1 MAKIEQQIESAH
13 NWVHL
18 APRQEVRLNTGYHKH
33 LGSRST
39 LVDQMFIPFLDTT
52 YVLAFES
59 SWGTTG
65 GIKKDAVL
73 YAYNHHANN
82 SREVSRHT
90 ISNGRDAMSPFYPTK
105 IGANICFETK
115 DYPTLES
122 WEYRLRGSRQ
132 LLRVGAFTREHWVV
146 VNISMRRGDDARA
159 RCEISGHYETG
170 GIERV
175 LSGFTGYRHEMV
187 PVSSRTWTTGEVE
200 SSVLTKRNISRFYG
214 KYTSE
219 LPAIPE
225 TKAV

>member
-13 NWVHL
+13 NWVNL

-73 YAYNHHANN
+73 YAYNHRADN
-82 SREVSRHT
+82 SRETSRHT
-90 ISNGRDAMSPFYPTK
+90 ISNGRDAMSRFYPTK
-105 IGANICFETK
+105 ISAVISFVTK
-115 DYPTLES
+115 DFPISPELYGGRKNGETF
-122 WEYRLRGSRQ
+122 RT
-132 LLRVGAFTREHWVV
+132 GAFHRKSQVQV
-146 VNISMRRGDDARA
+146 RISMQHQDSASVEMSGLYEVGHLEYDCGSPWSSARW
-159 RCEISGHYETG
+159 EQKT
-170 GIERV
+170 
-175 LSGFTGYRHEMV
+175 T
-187 PVSSRTWTTGEVE
+187 SSQRWTTGNVE